1 MLALMMMVG
10 PVGMDGS
17 DKVLS
22 TDRDAKKEI
31 TSKERSVG
39 AHRKWITRYAKDY
52 TTKVDQYKIYKSMEA
67 SKEVYQVWEKIQE
80 QQKQIGTL
88 LQELCELN
96 VEKEA
101 EYIQQEGA
109 VEVEVDN
116 LEKLMADA
124 TKEVATAMST
134 GTQAGNF
141 TQQSATGPPPIR
153 KLEVKL
159 TNFRADAAEQWFE
172 ETERA
177 LGAANVISDVE
188 KIVCIQRY
196 IPENVRE
203 AKRSLFSG
211 RNYQAVRDAVI
222 KAVEKTEE
230 EKFKA
235 FLAIQLGDRKPSE
248 AWAELTKLMPVDAQE
263 FQDLV
268 MKQKFLA
275 MVGTDL
281 AQHLTDDTLTLARGL
296 DTEDIERYVQKVDKL
311 YASKKPRAAVHSVK
325 KDMDS
330 KETEVSEVKN
340 KRESEK
346 QKGNRRRRDNR
357 SDSSKRRGNY
367 KDRMCKLHDRFGEKA
382 YSCDKPDE
390 CPMAKLTTK
399 RPEKPEKK

>member
-1 MLALMMMVG
+1 M
-10 PVGMDGS
+10 GMDGS

-22 TDRDAKKEI
+22 TDKDAKKEI
-31 TSKERSVG
+31 TSKERSVN

-52 TTKVDQYKIYKSMEA
+52 TTKVDQYKIYKSIEA
-67 SKEVYQVWEKIQE
+67 SKEVYLVWEKIQE

-101 EYIQQEGA
+101 EYTQQEGA

-134 GTQAGNF
+134 GTQAGSF
-141 TQQSATGPPPIR
+141 TQPNATGPPPIR

-177 LGAANVISDVE
+177 LGAANVVSDVE

-211 RNYQAVRDAVI
+211 GNYQAVRDAVI

-325 KDMDS
+325 KDTDS
-330 KETEVSEVKN
+330 KETEVSEVKS
-340 KRESEK
+340 KREVEK

-357 SDSSKRRGNY
+357 SGSNKRRGNY
-367 KDRMCKLHDRFGEKA
+367 RDRMCKLHDRFGEKA

>member
-10 PVGMDGS
+10 PVGMGDG
-17 DKVLS
+17 DK
-22 TDRDAKKEI
+22 DAKKEI
-31 TSKERSVG
+31 TSKERSVN
-39 AHRKWITRYAKDY
+39 AHKKWVTRYAKDY
-52 TTKVDQYKIYKSMEA
+52 TTKVDQYKIYKSIEA
-67 SKEVYQVWEKIQE
+67 SKEVYLVWEKIQE

-134 GTQAGNF
+134 GTQAGNV
-141 TQQSATGPPPIR
+141 TQPSATGPPPIR

-325 KDMDS
+325 KDTDS
-330 KETEVSEVKN
+330 KETEVSEIKN

-346 QKGNRRRRDNR
+346 QKGNGRRRDNR
-357 SDSSKRRGNY
+357 SGSSKRRGNY
-367 KDRMCKLHDRFGEKA
+367 RDRMCKLHDRFGEKA